1 MKIAYHLATPRLA
14 GAKQIA
20 SPPIFWRIPNPV
32 IANTARPKIFP
43 RGPAGKTSPR
53 SIDSVAVT
61 AITRRT
67 TCPVITDSPRRTIA
81 LDTAT
86 LHHPGINR
94 ASGHAKTNGIA
105 RTAIAGENLA
115 IASPAVQPCFPK
127 PVAANQSCPGIFPTR
142 AIGHAFALKSIV
154 APTAGAGGTAD
165 GIATIPRIAIAVL
178 SARRQICGRRTRKFV
193 RVMIHRQEHR
203 RQRGGKPRNNDFFH
217 YFGLF
222 AARNVSAGGW
232 QESLPSRRP
241 TPHNYCPA
249 AISALIFRRVSLPT
263 LPEP

>member
-94 ASGHAKTNGIA
+94 TSGHAKTNGIA

-115 IASPAVQPCFPK
+115 IASPTIQPCFPK

-178 SARRQICGRRTRKFV
+178 SARRQICRGGTGKLACLMIYRK
-193 RVMIHRQEHR
+193 RCR
-203 RQRGGKPRNNDFFH
+203 RQHNDKPRDNDFFH
-217 YFGLF
+217 YFNSYAVLIASRRKF
-222 AARNVSAGGW
+222 AAPDDYYH
-232 QESLPSRRP
+232 LRRQ
-241 TPHNYCPA
+241 
-249 AISALIFRRVSLPT
+249 T
-263 LPEP
+263 LPPNHCPEMIIIIRRREFTA